1 MGLGFSFADAGDA
14 AKFKVDRFVF
24 PNVHRVVVSVS
35 GRLLNLGSFLRG
47 VMFFTQQALEQRR
60 VGFRPT
66 AGFGVRHGPS
76 FLILCSFT
84 NQV

>member
-1 MGLGFSFADAGDA
+1 M
-14 AKFKVDRFVF
+14 KVVNMKPQVDRFIF
-24 PNVHRVVVSVS
+24 PYVRRVLVLAS
-35 GRLLNLGSFLRG
+35 GQLLNLESFLRG

-66 AGFGVRHGPS
+66 SGFGVRHGPS